1 MSDPQKTALF
11 LAGGGARAAYQVG
24 VLQAIF
30 SLLTEQGWPV
40 RKNPFHVVCGTSAGA
55 INATAFACRADN
67 FEESVTHLLQIW
79 RALEVEQVYRADSMG
94 VLRSGARWLSLLS
107 FGWLL
112 RQWHARPPSSL
123 LDNSPL
129 VNLLH
134 TMLDLPRLDEALARG
149 VLDALAVSASSYTAG
164 RHVTFYQS
172 ARVIAPWHR
181 AQRMSVPQQIGV
193 DHLLASAAI
202 PLIFPAVPLYCN
214 DRREYFGDGSIR
226 EVAPISPAI
235 HLGATKILVIGS
247 GHVGSTERNFAEY
260 GGYPSLAQIAGH
272 AMSSI
277 FLDGL
282 SVDLER
288 IMRINATLS
297 LLTPQQQHQTPLRPI
312 RLLAITPSVPLDS
325 LASRHV
331 GSLPLPIR
339 TLLST
344 IGATERRGGA
354 LASYLLFEGSYT
366 RSLIELGYADALSR
380 RGEIMRFFD
389 MSSDEEIV
397 FKNEISQEELHKYKD
412 FSAYAPSQSEVS

>member
-1 MSDPQKTALF
+1 MFEPQKTALF

-24 VLQAIF
+24 VLQAIL
-30 SLLTEQGWPV
+30 SLLSEYGWPA
-40 RKNPFHVVCGTSAGA
+40 RQNPFEIICGTSAGA
-55 INATAFACRADN
+55 INATALACRADH
-67 FEESVTHLLQIW
+67 FEESVTHLLGIW
-79 RALEVEQVYRADSMG
+79 RNLEVEQVYRADSIG

-112 RQWHARPPSSL
+112 RKWHTQPPSSL

-129 VNLLH
+129 VGLLH
-134 TMLDLPRLDEALARG
+134 KMLDLPRLDQALNSG
-149 VLDALAVSASSYTAG
+149 VLDALAVSASSYTG
-164 RHVTFYQS
+164 GSHVTFYQS
-172 ARVIAPWHR
+172 ARAIPSWRR
-181 AQRMSVPQQIGV
+181 AQRMSVQQQIGV

-214 DRREYFGDGSIR
+214 DRCEYFGDGSIR
-226 EVAPISPAI
+226 EVAPVSPAI

-247 GHVGSTERNFAEY
+247 GHVGGPQRNFAEY
-260 GGYPSLAQIAGH
+260 SGYPSLAQIAGH

-297 LLTPQQQHQTPLRPI
+297 LLTPEQRQQTPLRQVNL
-312 RLLAITPSVPLDS
+312 RAITPSVPLDS

-354 LASYLLFEGSYT
+354 LASYLLFEASYT
-366 RSLIELGYADALSR
+366 RSLIELGQIDTLSR
-380 RGEIMRFFD
+380 RDEVLRFFD
-389 MSSDEEIV
+389 IDETT
-397 FKNEISQEELHKYKD
+397 KNISKRKYTEEMLHN
-412 FSAYAPSQSEVS
+412 